1 MTLIISTLDNGNK
14 EGWNEEQGTFDL
26 DMNDAQLRYVDLKDK

>member
-14 EGWNEEQGTFDL
+14 EGWNLEWRNGEIKEQRNRGTEEQRNF
-26 DMNDAQLRYVDLKDK
+26 